1 MPKIGKENIMRKHNV
16 TEISLAQILRENSE
30 TGTDSAFERP
40 HGCWTKEQEQAF
52 LKSMLEGFMCSPITR
67 ANVQQC
73 LQYSKRIGDSVSFNY
88 FKNKA
93 QLGHSWI
100 SLDGK
105 HRRETIVK
113 FLEDKISYTGHVTVA
128 NGNRVH
134 YTNTFF
140 KDMSDAAQASI
151 MSLQIMVNEF
161 VAVIRKDLP
170 KVFIGLNSGALPTD
184 QHLRNAEDTP
194 IAAKTRDLHSDFKG
208 LFENLCSSRQI
219 TSMMPEEI
227 ISKMIL
233 HLESK
238 KRTSITSKAINEL
251 YRKGHSVG
259 AEGEYSTVYDINSLI
274 LLKSILTEM
283 SQIDSIKK
291 EKVIN
296 SKNSLIFFLVLEN
309 IVRNEL
315 TVTDYELFYSEIT
328 KLDSYLERESTKE
341 VLNLEDN
348 NVAYN
353 KHDYYYFWARQ
364 KWANIYR
371 YNRQDAI
378 WSEISKDY
386 SKYGITQVDNISE
399 EESEEDAA

>member
-1 MPKIGKENIMRKHNV
+1 MPQIGKENIMRKHNV

-113 FLEDKISYTGHVTVA
+113 FLEDKISYTGHVTLA

-184 QHLRNAEDTP
+184 QHRRNAEDTP
-194 IAAKTRDLHSDFKG
+194 IAAKTRDLHSDFEG
-208 LFENLCSSRQI
+208 LFKNICTSRQI

-233 HLESK
+233 HLESD

-251 YRKGHSVG
+251 YQKGHSVG
-259 AEGEYSTVYDINSLI
+259 ASGEYSTIYNIKSLI

-283 SQIDSIKK
+283 SQVDSIKK

-296 SKNSLIFFLVLEN
+296 SKNSLIFFLVLEK
-309 IVRNEL
+309 VARNEL
-315 TVTDYELFYSEIT
+315 SVSDYELFYSEIM
-328 KLDSYLERESTKE
+328 KLDGYLERESTKE
-341 VLNLEDN
+341 ALALEDDN
-348 NVAYN
+348 IPYSKN
-353 KHDYYYFWARQ
+353 DFYFFWIRQ
-364 KWANIYR
+364 KWANTYR
-371 YNRQDAI
+371 YDRQDAI
-378 WSEISKDY
+378 WDEICKDY
-386 SKYGITQVDNISE
+386 SKYGITELENISE
-399 EESEEDAA
+399 EESEEDVA

>member
-1 MPKIGKENIMRKHNV
+1 MRKHNV